1 MMEVHI
7 CDKTGKMLRAFALG
21 DNAEV
26 IVGRE
31 SSCDIQILARSV
43 SREHC
48 AIERSGESFVLRDLG
63 SSAGT
68 FLNGERVEKVELQD
82 GIEVTLGPALL
93 KFYENGI

>member
-1 MMEVHI
+1 MLEVHI

-21 DNAEV
+21 DNPEV

-31 SSCDIQILARSV
+31 GSCDIQILARSV

-48 AIERSGESFVLRDLG
+48 AIEHEGEAFVLRDLG

-68 FLNGERVEKVELQD
+68 FMNGERVDKVRLQD
-82 GIEVTLGPALL
+82 GMEVSLGPAVL
-93 KFYENGI
+93 KFFDNGI

>member
-1 MMEVHI
+1 MLEVHV
-7 CDKTGKMLRAFALG
+7 CDKAGKTLRAFALG
-21 DNAEV
+21 ENPEV

-31 SSCDIQILARSV
+31 SSCDIQILARSI

-48 AIERSGESFVLRDLG
+48 AIERQGENFVLRDLG

-82 GIEVTLGPALL
+82 GTEVSVGPALL
-93 KFYENGI
+93 KFYDNGI